1 MLVSFWQRLGEG
13 LAGEWS
19 ARTLTPAFA
28 FWGGALLAY
37 NQRYGWD
44 GFRQFLNQVEPVL
57 GVTILVGLL
66 FLLTVSTMLVQWLT
80 LPLLRLIEGYWLWP
94 FRELRVRLIDRLNR
108 TLVEKENQLGK
119 LADKYEARTA
129 SLLEAEKYARL
140 ETELDQYPLDPNL
153 RLPTRV
159 GNILRTAE
167 EYPWRCY
174 GLEITTT
181 WPRLWLALPESVQEE
196 LNTAREAMDQIVQ
209 LFIWGAAFM
218 IWTIWVWWALPIGL
232 SVAVIAYL
240 RIPALADVYGQLL
253 RAVYDLYRFALFEG
267 VHWPL
272 PSDPETERQLGEALT
287 TYLKSNIAPH
297 NLPPDNSK
305 LFFRHPGK
313 E

>member
-1 MLVSFWQRLGEG
+1 
-13 LAGEWS
+13 
-19 ARTLTPAFA
+19 
-28 FWGGALLAY
+28 
-37 NQRYGWD
+37 
-44 GFRQFLNQVEPVL
+44 
-57 GVTILVGLL
+57 
-66 FLLTVSTMLVQWLT
+66 
-80 LPLLRLIEGYWLWP
+80 
-94 FRELRVRLIDRLNR
+94 
-108 TLVEKENQLGK
+108 
-119 LADKYEARTA
+119 
-129 SLLEAEKYARL
+129 
-140 ETELDQYPLDPNL
+140 
-153 RLPTRV
+153 
-159 GNILRTAE
+159 
-167 EYPWRCY
+167 
-174 GLEITTT
+174 
-181 WPRLWLALPESVQEE
+181 
-196 LNTAREAMDQIVQ
+196 MDQIVQ